1 METVEIPGT
10 NKNYII
16 IIIFNKY
23 MPITL
28 YRFYSRKNMKTE
40 LNPGGDDEK
49 RGAFF
54 EQLF

>member
-1 METVEIPGT
+1 
-10 NKNYII
+10 
-16 IIIFNKY
+16 
-23 MPITL
+23 MPATL
-28 YRFYSRKNMKTE
+28 YRFHPRENMKTE